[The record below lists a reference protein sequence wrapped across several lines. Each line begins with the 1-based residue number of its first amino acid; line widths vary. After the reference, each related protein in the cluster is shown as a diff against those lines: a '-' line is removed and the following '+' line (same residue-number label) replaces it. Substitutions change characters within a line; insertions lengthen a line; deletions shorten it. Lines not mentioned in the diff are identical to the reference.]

1 MKISRELSGVGVG
14 SEESEEGIEVGS
26 DSGLDSVLG
35 IRGVWEDPI
44 CIPGFIVVVMM
55 VAVAQACL

>member
-1 MKISRELSGVGVG
+1 MKISRELSGVGSE
-14 SEESEEGIEVGS
+14 SEEEEGIEVGS